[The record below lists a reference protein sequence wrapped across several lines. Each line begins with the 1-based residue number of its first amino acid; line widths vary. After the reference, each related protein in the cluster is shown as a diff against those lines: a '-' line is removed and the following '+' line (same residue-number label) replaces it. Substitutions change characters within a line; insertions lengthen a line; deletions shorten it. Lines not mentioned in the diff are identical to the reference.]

1 MKQGLSILRQNRDRP
16 RKDWHFADIK
26 FGFGRSR
33 GFYMHKAKRVLAG
46 FTAIMVAAVLPAT
59 ASAAQCGNNAGGF
72 EAWVEDFKGE
82 AASQGIS
89 PSVLDK
95 AFANVNYSKATI
107 RADRGQKSFKLSLDQ
122 FMQKRGGQAIISRGR
137 KMKAQNAA
145 LFDSIESRYGVPAGP
160 IIAIWGMETGF
171 GGFLGKEHTLS
182 AVSTLAYD
190 CRRSDYFTDQLYAAL
205 NLVQRGDLS
214 PDARGAAHG
223 EIGQTQFLPA
233 NVLKFGVDGDGNGHI
248 DMVRSKADALAS
260 TANFLRGHGWR
271 AGAGYQPGE
280 ANFGAIQGWNA
291 ASVYQQAIAIIGAEI
306 DGGSY

>member
-1 MKQGLSILRQNRDRP
+1 MDSGA
-16 RKDWHFADIK
+16 HGVFH
-26 FGFGRSR
+26 
-33 GFYMHKAKRVLAG
+33 MHKAKRVLAG
-46 FTAIMVAAVLPAT
+46 FTAIMVAAILPAT

-72 EAWVEDFKGE
+72 ETWVEDFKSE

-89 PSVLDK
+89 PSVLNK
-95 AFANVNYSKATI
+95 AFAKVNYNKATI

-145 LFDSIESRYGVPAGP
+145 LFNTIESSYGVPAGP

-171 GGFLGKEHTLS
+171 GGFMGKEHTLS

-214 PDARGAAHG
+214 PDAHGAAHG

-248 DMVRSKADALAS
+248 DMVRSKADALFS
-260 TANFLRGHGWR
+260 TANFLRGHGWS
-271 AGAGYQPGE
+271 AGGGYQPGE
-280 ANFGAIQGWNA
+280 GNFGAIQGWNA

-306 DGGSY
+306 DGD